1 MNSCLFV
8 NFVEIYNFRA
18 KVSEINAAP
27 LCLCNVSNNFSAD
40 NMKKKTGLYGYVSD
54 FSVDYYT
61 IEVDDTL
68 DIDKYLI
75 KKYDKK

>member
-40 NMKKKTGLYGYVSD
+40 NMKKNQ
-54 FSVDYYT
+54 DYMDMCLT
-61 IEVDDTL
+61 FQ
-68 DIDKYLI
+68 LI
-75 KKYDKK
+75 IILLM